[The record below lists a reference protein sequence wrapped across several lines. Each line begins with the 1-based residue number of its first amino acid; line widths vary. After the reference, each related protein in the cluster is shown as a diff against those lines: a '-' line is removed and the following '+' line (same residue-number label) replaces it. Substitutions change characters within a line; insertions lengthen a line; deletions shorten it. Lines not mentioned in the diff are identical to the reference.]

1 MSFYYPQ
8 QQREIKPELYT
19 GSSPLEVEPT
29 AAPPEELLRD
39 SLHLAALPE
48 AFLRSWDP
56 QGSAGRSTRGK
67 ALQPEVRLG
76 QS

>member
-8 QQREIKPELYT
+8 QHREIKPELYT
-19 GSSPLEVEPT
+19 GSSTLEVEPT
-29 AAPPEELLRD
+29 AAPEELLRD
-39 SLHLAALPE
+39 SPHLAALPE

-67 ALQPEVRLG
+67 ALQPEVRRG